1 MPTSV
6 IARQLVAA
14 VLVILALAAWTTPAR
29 AVEATTLTAE
39 LESLA
44 QEGNQLLVEVS
55 GTMLTSFNMASELET
70 LDSSVSAYTSRVIA
84 LYESTESATGTLSL
98 SDDMLISLQNLSTTS
113 ASLAQGM
120 LALSEAVIL
129 LAPTTFTAT
138 LDSSLYAMLRLSD
151 DIGVMANRIL
161 EMADNIMVMADNIG
175 IMADRILA
183 TQLIQ
188 NTNIALV
195 TEATLD
201 TQKNSI
207 SLISLFL

>member
-1 MPTSV
+1 MPTSTFG
-6 IARQLVAA
+6 RQLLASLI
-14 VLVILALAAWTTPAR
+14 VLLAFTVWTSPAR
-29 AVEATTLTAE
+29 ALDAITLTAE
-39 LESLA
+39 LDSLSK
-44 QEGNQLLVEVS
+44 QGNELLVQVS
-55 GTMLTSFNMASELET
+55 GVTLTSFTMATELET
-70 LDSSVSAYTSRVIA
+70 LETAVSAYTADVIVV
-84 LYESTESATGTLSL
+84 YESIASATGTLSL
-98 SDDMLISLQNLSTTS
+98 SDDMLISLQNLSANS
-113 ASLAQGM
+113 ASLAQGI
-120 LALSEAVIL
+120 LALSEAMVL

-138 LDSSLYAMLRLSD
+138 LDSSLYAMLRLAD

-201 TQKNSI
+201 TQKNTI
-207 SLISLFL
+207 TLISLFL

>member
-1 MPTSV
+1 M
-6 IARQLVAA
+6 
-14 VLVILALAAWTTPAR
+14 
-29 AVEATTLTAE
+29 
-39 LESLA
+39 SLI

-55 GTMLTSFNMASELET
+55 SVTLTSFTMATELET
-70 LDSSVSAYTSRVIA
+70 LDAAIGDYTAKVIA
-84 LYESTESATGTLSL
+84 VYETTESASGTLSL
-98 SDDMLISLQNLSTTS
+98 SEDLLISLQSLSTTS
-113 ASLAQGM
+113 ASLAQGVM
-120 LALSEAVIL
+120 ALSETLIL

-161 EMADNIMVMADNIG
+161 EMADNILVMADNIG
-175 IMADRILA
+175 VMADRILA

-201 TQKNSI
+201 TQKNTI
-207 SLISLFL
+207 TLISLFL

>member
-1 MPTSV
+1 MPSS
-6 IARQLVAA
+6 ALLRQLFAS
-14 VLVILALAAWTTPAR
+14 LLAFLAFATWTGPAR
-29 AVEATTLTAE
+29 ALDATTLTAE
-39 LESLA
+39 LDSLV

-55 GTMLTSFNMASELET
+55 SVTLTSFTMATELET
-70 LDSSVSAYTSRVIA
+70 LDAAIGDYTAKVIA
-84 LYESTESATGTLSL
+84 VYETTESASGTLSL
-98 SDDMLISLQNLSTTS
+98 SEDMLLGLQNLSTTS
-113 ASLAQGM
+113 AALAQAVM
-120 LALSEAVIL
+120 ALSETLIL

-161 EMADNIMVMADNIG
+161 EMADNILVMADNIG

-201 TQKNSI
+201 TQKNTI
-207 SLISLFL
+207 TLISLFL